1 MSVTWAA
8 RAQIKTL
15 FCCFPENSF
24 FLFFFPR
31 SKIFLHGKSFL
42 SQKLL
47 LSETNRNEQSVML
60 TKQPRRCFRA
70 AATAT
75 KLLAHKNL
83 AFKMRLCNLSHFRF
97 EFAFVW
103 RRKNSDSAS
112 KEAAIIKKN
121 GNFNKIRFF
130 PTLACSN
137 RSNRYL
143 MLLNVVLHHKLHQPC
158 SFGFRPTLSR
168 AS

>member
-1 MSVTWAA
+1 MFARFSKLSVTWAA

-15 FCCFPENSF
+15 FCCFPDNSS

-47 LSETNRNEQSVML
+47 LSETNRNERSVMF

-75 KLLAHKNL
+75 KLLTHKNL
-83 AFKMRLCNLSHFRF
+83 AFKMRLCNLSLFRF

-112 KEAAIIKKN
+112 KEAAIFKKKWKFQTN
-121 GNFNKIRFF
+121 SFF
-130 PTLACSN
+130 PNAC
-137 RSNRYL
+137 
-143 MLLNVVLHHKLHQPC
+143 V
-158 SFGFRPTLSR
+158 F
-168 AS
+168 